1 MAKSKSTGNAT
12 KISFGVRKSGQPNGQ
27 KSFNKHTPKPKKS
40 RGQGK

>member
-1 MAKSKSTGNAT
+1 MAKSKSAGGSV
-12 KISFGVRKSGQPNGQ
+12 KISFGTRKSGQPNGQ